1 MEIVATILAF
11 ALVAFAAACEAI
23 MDKVQFHYFNSIFS
37 NTNTYNQLFWNPN
50 ESWKNK
56 WASDLKTERFP
67 GSSTIFVFT
76 TDAWHLFK
84 FFNHTAV
91 FIGLPLLA
99 FGSLNVVLAVILA
112 RITYGLV
119 FTLFFDRILV
129 KK

>member
-37 NTNTYNQLFWNPN
+37 DTNTYNQLFWNPN

>member
-37 NTNTYNQLFWNPN
+37 DTNTYNQLFWNPN

-119 FTLFFDRILV
+119 FTLFFDHILV

>member
-11 ALVAFAAACEAI
+11 TLVAFAAACEAI

-37 NTNTYNQLFWNPN
+37 DANTYNQLFWNPN

>member
-11 ALVAFAAACEAI
+11 ALVAFAAACEAT

-37 NTNTYNQLFWNPN
+37 DANTYNQLFWNPN

>member
-11 ALVAFAAACEAI
+11 ALVAFAAVCEAI

-37 NTNTYNQLFWNPN
+37 DTNTYNQLFWNPN

-99 FGSLNVVLAVILA
+99 FGSLNVVLAAILA

>member
-11 ALVAFAAACEAI
+11 ALIAFAAACEAI

-91 FIGLPLLA
+91 FVGLPLLA